1 MAKDTEKLI
10 RQLSLISYLM
20 AERRPVTA
28 LEIRRDVEG
37 YSGMNEDAFARRF
50 YADRSE
56 LESLRIQLT
65 VERPTDGAAEQENY
79 SLRPENFHLPPI
91 AFTDKELAAL
101 ATALSLLDGEF
112 AYAEPLRLAL
122 QQITWGRPS
131 PLRAPEQRSVA
142 LGITASAGG
151 HELSARLAKVET
163 AIFRNKTIVFDY
175 YTMERDETGARRVDP
190 YHLLF
195 QGGQFYLLGYAHER
209 KAIRVFRLS
218 RIRGKVSYATKAE
231 HDFRRPEDFD
241 PRAYARRADWQLGEP
256 AGVAEVLVSAR
267 IAWQVERHFGRY
279 GEIRAPGGEAGGGE
293 DAAARAERLEAAH
306 AGEGDVE
313 FATEYSSPRTIVAW
327 VLGLGANARLLGPES
342 LTHELDR
349 RVELLWERHGE
360 GFLDAAGDARA
371 AASKRPSTVAAAG
384 HSAKERAAGER
395 GGGERGGGERGG
407 SAGPRGGRRGGGA
420 EDGEEAGGRGSE
432 NAIRPERFARLVT
445 LASIL
450 IHAGRAGEPV
460 SIADVCERLQISV
473 EELHEDVN
481 VLNVV
486 NFGGGSYVLYAE
498 ILETEEG
505 EGTIE
510 VDPEP
515 YSDNFDRP
523 ARLLPVEGKALVAA
537 IDLIG
542 EHIPEGSLS
551 SAREKIVAALG
562 EDPMEQGLQVAH
574 AASDDADLA
583 RLVSSAIVEHR
594 LIELEYFKENENE
607 ISQRTVEPYAL
618 TNGREGWYVAC
629 FDPARDG
636 VRHFRLD
643 RIKRAEISDER
654 FEPRPEVDP
663 AAEVDGWLRTGEVE
677 ASRTARVWVSPERAR
692 WAREARRVV
701 AERADGSVIVELSFA
716 GVDWLV
722 REILKEAGDAALLE
736 PADAREAVLAAV
748 GRLRDGGAVAAAA

>member
-65 VERPTDGAAEQENY
+65 VERPADGAAEQENY
-79 SLRPENFHLPPI
+79 SLRPENFHLPAI

-101 ATALSLLDGEF
+101 QTALSLLDGEF

-175 YTMERDETGARRVDP
+175 YTMERDEVSSRRVDP

-209 KAIRVFRLS
+209 KAVRVFRLT

-231 HDFRRPEDFD
+231 HDFHRPADFD
-241 PRAYARRADWQLGEP
+241 PRAYANRADWQLGDEQ
-256 AGVAEVLVSAR
+256 GVARVLICER

-279 GEIRAPGGEAGGGE
+279 GEIIEEDGETIFETG
-293 DAAARAERLEAAH
+293 
-306 AGEGDVE
+306 
-313 FATEYSSPRTIVAW
+313 YSSPRGLISW
-327 VLGLGANARLLGPES
+327 VLGLGANARLLGPE
-342 LTHELDR
+342 ELECELQR
-349 RVELLWERHGE
+349 RLELLEERHGDSPPLPPS
-360 GFLDAAGDARA
+360 GRGSVTLISGAQLAGGRITVG
-371 AASKRPSTVAAAG
+371 ASRS
-384 HSAKERAAGER
+384 
-395 GGGERGGGERGG
+395 
-407 SAGPRGGRRGGGA
+407 RGGR
-420 EDGEEAGGRGSE
+420 DSAGGEDAGARPE
-432 NAIRPERFARLVT
+432 AAIRPERFARLVT

-450 IHAGRAGEPV
+450 IKAGREGERV
-460 SIADVCERLQISV
+460 GIAEVCERLQISE
-473 EELHEDVN
+473 EELREDVN

-498 ILETEEG
+498 FKEEDG
-505 EGTIE
+505 EIE

-523 ARLLPVEGKALVAA
+523 ARLLPVEAKALVAA

-542 EHIPEGSLS
+542 EHIPEGSLT

-562 EDPMEQGLQVAH
+562 EDPMEQGLQVAPTSGDD
-574 AASDDADLA
+574 SDVA
-583 RLVSSAIVEHR
+583 RAVSKAIVAHK
-594 LIELEYFKENENE
+594 LIELEYYKENEDQL
-607 ISQRTVEPYAL
+607 SPRTVEPYAL
-618 TNGREGWYVAC
+618 TNGREGWYVAS
-629 FDPARDG
+629 FDPERDG

-643 RIKRAEISDER
+643 RIKHVHVTDRK

-663 AAEVDGWLRTGEVE
+663 AGEVDGWLRTGEVP
-677 ASRTARVWVSPERAR
+677 ASRSARVWVSPERAR

-701 AERADGSVIVELSFA
+701 EEWSDGAVVVELSFA

-722 REILKEAGDAALLE
+722 REVLKEAGDAAVLE
-736 PADAREAVLAAV
+736 PQDARDAV
-748 GRLRDGGAVAAAA
+748 RGAVARLRETNGAPAGVS

>member
-65 VERPTDGAAEQENY
+65 VERPADGAAEQENY
-79 SLRPENFHLPPI
+79 SLRPENFHLPAI
-91 AFTDKELAAL
+91 EFTDKELAAL
-101 ATALSLLDGEF
+101 QTALSLLDGEF

-163 AIFRNKTIVFDY
+163 AIFRNKTVLFEY
-175 YTMERDETGARRVDP
+175 YTMERDEVGARRVDP

-195 QGGQFYLLGYAHER
+195 QGGQFYLLGHSHER
-209 KAIRVFRLS
+209 KDIRVFRLS

-231 HDFRRPEDFD
+231 HDFRRPADFD
-241 PRAYARRADWQLGEP
+241 PRAYANRADWQLGEER
-256 AGVAEVLVSAR
+256 GVAEVHIGER
-267 IAWQVERHFGRY
+267 IAWQIERHFGRY
-279 GEIRAPGGEAGGGE
+279 GEIHDDAGDTRFLTG
-293 DAAARAERLEAAH
+293 
-306 AGEGDVE
+306 
-313 FATEYSSPRTIVAW
+313 YSNTRSLISW
-327 VLGLGANARLLGPES
+327 VMGLGANARLLGPEE
-342 LTHELDR
+342 LTSELEHR
-349 RVELLWERHGE
+349 LELLEARHG
-360 GFLDAAGDARA
+360 DAQPTAPRRRGA
-371 AASKRPSTVAAAG
+371 AAPAASAARVA
-384 HSAKERAAGER
+384 SPRSRA
-395 GGGERGGGERGG
+395 
-407 SAGPRGGRRGGGA
+407 GRRGEGA
-420 EDGEEAGGRGSE
+420 DGDGARQDA
-432 NAIRPERFARLVT
+432 AIRPERFARLVT

-450 IHAGRAGEPV
+450 IAAGRAGERV
-460 SIADVCERLQISV
+460 AIGEVCERLQLSE
-473 EELHEDVN
+473 EELREDVN

-498 ILETEEG
+498 INEDTAE
-505 EGTIE
+505 IE

-523 ARLLPVEGKALVAA
+523 ARLLPVEAKALVAA

-542 EHIPEGSLS
+542 EHIPEGSLT
-551 SAREKIVAALG
+551 SARKKIVAALG
-562 EDPMEQGLQVAH
+562 EDPMEQGLQVAPTSGDD
-574 AASDDADLA
+574 SDVA
-583 RLVSSAIVEHR
+583 RKVSKAIVAHR
-594 LIELEYFKENENE
+594 MIELEYYKENEDQL
-607 ISQRTVEPYAL
+607 IPRRVEPYAL
-618 TNGREGWYVAC
+618 TNGREGWYVAS

-643 RIKRAEISDER
+643 RIKQVTVTDEK

-663 AAEVDGWLRTGEVE
+663 AAEVDGWLRTGEVP
-677 ASRTARVWVSPERAR
+677 ASRSARVWVSPERAR

-701 AERADGSVIVELSFA
+701 EEWSNGAVVVELSFA

-722 REILKEAGDAALLE
+722 REILREAGDAAVLE
-736 PADAREAVLAAV
+736 PEDAREAVQAAV
-748 GRLRDGGAVAAAA
+748 ARLRGVAATAGV

>member
-79 SLRPENFHLPPI
+79 SLRPENFHLPAI
-91 AFTDKELAAL
+91 AFSDKELAAL
-101 ATALSLLDGEF
+101 QTALSLLDGEF

-131 PLRAPEQRSVA
+131 PLRAPEQQSVA

-151 HELSARLAKVET
+151 HEFSARLAKVET
-163 AIFRNKTIVFDY
+163 AIFRNKTITFDY
-175 YTMERDETGARRVDP
+175 YTMERDEVGARRVDP

-209 KAIRVFRLS
+209 KAVRVFRLS

-231 HDFRRPEDFD
+231 HDFRRPADFD
-241 PRAYARRADWQLGEP
+241 PRSYANRADWRLGEER
-256 AGVAEVLVSAR
+256 GVAEVLISER

-279 GEIRAPGGEAGGGE
+279 GEIREPEPELIEGCEAS
-293 DAAARAERLEAAH
+293 
-306 AGEGDVE
+306 EGDRI
-313 FATEYSSPRTIVAW
+313 FQTSYSNPRNLISW
-327 VLGLGANARLLGPES
+327 VLGLGAHARLLGPEE
-342 LTHELDR
+342 LTVELGR
-349 RVELLWERHGE
+349 RVDLLEELHGE
-360 GFLDAAGDARA
+360 TPPDAGAPARIAGKGAQVDT
-371 AASKRPSTVAAAG
+371 ASRTT
-384 HSAKERAAGER
+384 
-395 GGGERGGGERGG
+395 
-407 SAGPRGGRRGGGA
+407 GRRGGARNGSSSAREGNGA
-420 EDGEEAGGRGSE
+420 AANGNDGSAARGAGDT
-432 NAIRPERFARLVT
+432 AIRPERFARLVT

-450 IHAGRAGEPV
+450 IQAGRAGGAGPGGLGRV
-460 SIADVCERLQISV
+460 KIAEVCERLQLSE
-473 EELHEDVN
+473 EELREDVN

-498 ILETEEG
+498 IKEQEG
-505 EGTIE
+505 EIE

-523 ARLLPVEGKALVAA
+523 ARLLPVEAKALVAA

-542 EHIPEGSLS
+542 EHLPEGSLT

-574 AASDDADLA
+574 AGGDDSAVA
-583 RLVSSAIVEHR
+583 RVVSTAIVER
-594 LIELEYFKENENE
+594 RIIELEYYKENEDQ
-607 ISQRTVEPYAL
+607 IVQRRVEPYAL
-618 TNGREGWYVAC
+618 TNGREGWYVAS
-629 FDPARDG
+629 FDPKRGAM
-636 VRHFRLD
+636 RHYRLD
-643 RIKRAEISDER
+643 RIKSVDVTEEC

-677 ASRTARVWVSPERAR
+677 TSRAARVLVSPERAR

-701 AERADGSVIVELSFA
+701 EERRDGSVVVELSFA

-722 REILKEAGDAALLE
+722 REILKEAGDAAVLE
-736 PADAREAVLAAV
+736 PQDAREAVRAAV
-748 GRLRDGGAVAAAA
+748 GRLREAHAVPAGV

>member
-65 VERPTDGAAEQENY
+65 VDRPADGAAEQENY
-79 SLRPENFHLPPI
+79 SLRPENFHLPAI

-101 ATALSLLDGEF
+101 QTSLSLLDGEF

-163 AIFRNKTIVFDY
+163 AIFRNKTILFEY
-175 YTMERDETGARRVDP
+175 YTMERDEVGPRRVDP

-195 QGGQFYLLGYAHER
+195 QGGQFYLLGYSHER
-209 KAIRVFRLS
+209 EAIRVFRLT

-231 HDFRRPEDFD
+231 HDFRRPAEFD
-241 PRAYARRADWQLGEP
+241 PRAYANRADWQLGDEL
-256 AGVAEVLVSAR
+256 GVAEVLISER

-279 GEIRAPGGEAGGGE
+279 GEIR
-293 DAAARAERLEAAH
+293 DADN
-306 AGEGDVE
+306 GDKL
-313 FATEYSSPRTIVAW
+313 FSTGYSNPRGVISW
-327 VLGLGANARLLGPES
+327 VLGLGANARLQGPP
-342 LTHELDR
+342 ELSKEMAR
-349 RVELLWERHGE
+349 RLKLLKDRHGRTLP
-360 GFLDAAGDARA
+360 GADATAT
-371 AASKRPSTVAAAG
+371 PSNGAN
-384 HSAKERAAGER
+384 
-395 GGGERGGGERGG
+395 G
-407 SAGPRGGRRGGGA
+407 SASATRGRGGRRGAAEADA
-420 EDGEEAGGRGSE
+420 EDAQSGRPDT
-432 NAIRPERFARLVT
+432 AIRPERFARLVT

-450 IHAGRAGEPV
+450 IRAGRAGERV
-460 SIADVCERLQISV
+460 KIAEVCERLQLSE
-473 EELHEDVN
+473 EELIEDVN

-498 ILETEEG
+498 IDEQAG
-505 EGTIE
+505 EIE

-523 ARLLPVEGKALVAA
+523 ARLLPVEAKALIAA

-542 EHIPEGSLS
+542 EHIPEGSLT

-562 EDPMEQGLQVAH
+562 EDPMEQGLQVAS
-574 AASDDADLA
+574 AVGDDSGVARQISD
-583 RLVSSAIVEHR
+583 AIVENK
-594 LIELEYFKENENE
+594 LVELDYYKENEDE
-607 ISQRTVEPYAL
+607 VVKRLVEPYAL
-618 TNGREGWYVAC
+618 TNGREGWYVAS

-636 VRHFRLD
+636 MRHFRLD
-643 RIKRAEISDER
+643 RIKQATVTDET
-654 FEPRPEVDP
+654 FAPRPEVDP

-677 ASRTARVWVSPERAR
+677 TSRSARVWVSPERAR

-701 AERADGSVIVELSFA
+701 EERSDGAVVVELSFA

-722 REILKEAGDAALLE
+722 REILREAGDAAVLE
-736 PADAREAVLAAV
+736 PKDAREAVREAV
-748 GRLRDGGAVAAAA
+748 GRLSEAQGKPARPRAKDRRAKLQPA

>member
-28 LEIRRDVEG
+28 VEIRRDVEG

-65 VERPTDGAAEQENY
+65 VDRPADGAAEQENY
-79 SLRPENFHLPPI
+79 SLRPENFHLPSI

-101 ATALSLLDGEF
+101 QTALSLLDGEF

-151 HELSARLAKVET
+151 HDLSARLAKVET

-175 YTMERDETGARRVDP
+175 YTMERDEVSSRRVDP

-195 QGGQFYLLGYAHER
+195 QGGQFYLLGHAHER

-231 HDFRRPEDFD
+231 HDFHRPPDFD
-241 PRAYARRADWQLGEP
+241 PRAYATRADWQLGDERGQ
-256 AGVAEVLVSAR
+256 AQVLISER
-267 IAWQVERHFGRY
+267 IAWQIERHFGRY
-279 GEIRAPGGEAGGGE
+279 GEVREPADIEADLDEGSEAIGAEEGE
-293 DAAARAERLEAAH
+293 RI
-306 AGEGDVE
+306 
-313 FATEYSSPRTIVAW
+313 FTTSYSSPRGIVSW
-327 VLGLGANARLLGPES
+327 VFGLGVNARLLGP
-342 LTHELDR
+342 
-349 RVELLWERHGE
+349 VELRCEYERRLELLEELHGE
-360 GFLDAAGDARA
+360 APPTEPKGGRSRA
-371 AASKRPSTVAAAG
+371 AKAVATGPPGRIASHSRSRAG
-384 HSAKERAAGER
+384 R
-395 GGGERGGGERGG
+395 RGG
-407 SAGPRGGRRGGGA
+407 SASA
-420 EDGEEAGGRGSE
+420 DEEASGRPE
-432 NAIRPERFARLVT
+432 AAIRPERFARLVT

-450 IHAGRAGEPV
+450 IKAGREGGSTQPGGPGQPGRLGRVVMSE
-460 SIADVCERLQISV
+460 VCERLQISE
-473 EELHEDVN
+473 EELREDIN

-498 ILETEEG
+498 IKEEEG
-505 EGTIE
+505 EIE

-523 ARLLPVEGKALVAA
+523 ARLLPVEAKALVAA

-542 EHIPEGSLS
+542 EHIPEGSLT

-562 EDPMEQGLQVAH
+562 EDPMEQGLQVAS
-574 AASDDADLA
+574 AGGDDSGVA
-583 RLVSSAIVEHR
+583 RVVSKAIVQR
-594 LIELEYFKENENE
+594 RMIELEYYKENEDE
-607 ISQRTVEPYAL
+607 LSLRRVEPYAL
-618 TNGREGWYVAC
+618 TNGREGWYVAS
-629 FDPARDG
+629 FDPERDG

-643 RIKRAEISDER
+643 RIKRATVTEER

-663 AAEVDGWLRTGEVE
+663 AAEVDGWLRTGEVQ

-701 AERADGSVIVELSFA
+701 EEWSDGAVVVELSFA

-722 REILKEAGDAALLE
+722 REILKEAGDAAVLE
-736 PADAREAVLAAV
+736 PEDAREAVRTAV
-748 GRLRDGGAVAAAA
+748 ARLREANAAPAGV